1 MASIRERNGS
11 YQVVVSCGYDI
22 RGKKLT
28 ETTTYT
34 PDPTLAPHKRKKAVE
49 DFAREFEAQIQ
60 SGMAMDGRKIT
71 LKEFSERRV
80 KEYAEPKLQPGTVK
94 KYQEEL
100 DDKIL
105 PALGHLKLS
114 AIKPRVINRFLL
126 QLASDGARKDGK
138 PGGYSKGSIAKT
150 RNVLSSLLRTAAE
163 WEVISN
169 NPCEKI
175 RLQGEDSAMTVKYFT
190 PEEAIRFLSYIETPY
205 PVNVKGHRRID
216 DTGKP
221 YTVGD
226 YQIEK
231 TVPEQIRVLFN
242 LAIYTGLR
250 KAELLALKWADISF
264 ESDYLQV
271 TKAVT
276 VVDGKQIC
284 KTPKTKSSYRTV
296 SIPHFLT
303 QRLHKLRIAQTE
315 YRLKWGSAWKGD
327 DWVFIQDDGSMMNY
341 GTPYHAFQ
349 DVLIR
354 YNAGKRETDKLP
366 LIPFHGLRHTAASLL
381 IASNLDIKT
390 VSTRLGHAQ
399 TSTTLNIYTHAF
411 QEGDRK
417 ATAALENILQKHA

>member
-11 YQVVVSCGYDI
+11 YQIVVSCGYDVK
-22 RGKKLT
+22 GKKLT
-28 ETTTYT
+28 ETATYT
-34 PDPTLAPHKRKKAVE
+34 PDPGLTPHRRKKAVE
-49 DFAREFEAQIQ
+49 NFAREFEAQVR
-60 SGMAMDGRKIT
+60 SGMVLDGRTIT
-71 LKEFSERRV
+71 LKEFSERWI
-80 KEYAEPKLQPGTVK
+80 KEYAKPKLQPGTVK

-114 AIKPRVINRFLL
+114 TIKPRAINQFLL

-138 PGGYSKGSIAKT
+138 PGGYSRGSIAKT

-163 WEVISN
+163 WEVISS

-175 RLQGEDSAMTVKYFT
+175 RLQGEDSGVTVKYFT
-190 PEEAIRFLSYIETPY
+190 PEEAIRFLSYIEMPY
-205 PVNVKGHRRID
+205 TVTVKGHRRID
-216 DTGKP
+216 DTGKL
-221 YTVGD
+221 YMVGD

-250 KAELLALKWADISF
+250 KAELLALQWADISF
-264 ESDYLQV
+264 EEDTLQV

-276 VVDGKQIC
+276 VVNGKQLC
-284 KTPKTKSSYRTV
+284 KTPKTKASYRTV

-303 QRLHKLRIAQTE
+303 QRLRRLRSSQTE
-315 YRLKWGSAWKGD
+315 YRLKWGSSWKGD
-327 DWVFIQDDGSMMNY
+327 DWVFIQDDGRMMNY

-354 YNAGKRETDKLP
+354 YNADKDEADKLP

-381 IASNLDIKT
+381 IAGKLDIKT
-390 VSTRLGHAQ
+390 VSTRMGHAQ

-417 ATAALENILQKHA
+417 AAAALENILQKHA

>member
-11 YQVVVSCGYDI
+11 YQITVSCGYDI
-22 RGKKLT
+22 KGKKLT

-34 PDPTLAPHKRKKAVE
+34 PDPTLTPHKRKKAVE

-71 LKEFSERRV
+71 LKEFSERWL

-94 KYQEEL
+94 KYREEL

-114 AIKPRVINRFLL
+114 AIKPRVINHFLL

-175 RLQGEDSAMTVKYFT
+175 RLHGEDSAVTVKYFT
-190 PEEAIRFLSYIETPY
+190 PEEAIRFLSYIEAPY
-205 PVNVKGHRRID
+205 RVNVKGHRRTD

-264 ESDYLQV
+264 EEDYIQV

-284 KTPKTKSSYRTV
+284 KTPKTRSSYRTV

-303 QRLHKLRIAQTE
+303 QRLHKLQIAQTE

-327 DWVFIQDDGSMMNY
+327 DWYSSRM
-341 GTPYHAFQ
+341 T
-349 DVLIR
+349 
-354 YNAGKRETDKLP
+354 AG
-366 LIPFHGLRHTAASLL
+366 
-381 IASNLDIKT
+381 
-390 VSTRLGHAQ
+390 
-399 TSTTLNIYTHAF
+399 
-411 QEGDRK
+411 
-417 ATAALENILQKHA
+417 